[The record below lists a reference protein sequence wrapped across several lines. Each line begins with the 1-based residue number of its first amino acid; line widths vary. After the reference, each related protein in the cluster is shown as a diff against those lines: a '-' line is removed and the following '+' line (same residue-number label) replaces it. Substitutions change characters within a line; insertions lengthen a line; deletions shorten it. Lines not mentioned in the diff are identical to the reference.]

1 MYNKSWFCCLSH
13 VSLSAFKKHKQQQ
26 FSSLK
31 GHFFKTDDLLDT
43 GSIPGKPE
51 TFSKSFP
58 DIAEESGICTK
69 LYEKVSNLGT
79 PVFSEP
85 HQMKEYSILLGTL

>member
-1 MYNKSWFCCLSH
+1 MFDFVDICRNAQTITISIVYSSENVKLPDGAYILGGLYNKSWFCCLSH

-31 GHFFKTDDLLDT
+31 GHFFKAGDVLDT

-51 TFSKSFP
+51 TFSK
-58 DIAEESGICTK
+58 
-69 LYEKVSNLGT
+69 
-79 PVFSEP
+79 
-85 HQMKEYSILLGTL
+85 